1 MMYCNRI
8 FLGLLLIF
16 AAPLSA
22 AGRFSGSAGI
32 SVNPVQTSADAR
44 FAVTAELQAAP
55 DVAKTTVDGR
65 FGLLAELAAPKSL
78 ATACGPVSLDI
89 FKNGFE
95 N

>member
-1 MMYCNRI
+1 MYSNRI
-8 FLGLLLIF
+8 LLGLLLTF
-16 AAPLSA
+16 ATPLLA
-22 AGRFSGSAGI
+22 AGRFSGSAGL

-44 FAVTAELQAAP
+44 IALTAELQPAP
-55 DVAKTTVDGR
+55 AVAKATVDGR
-65 FGLLAELAAPKSL
+65 FGLSAELVAPKSL